1 MAQSFA
7 SAPDGG
13 SKERLMR
20 QAMSNRVG
28 VWVGR
33 AAGFVALGAIGCSAA
48 PGDSSGP
55 PGTLDLENR
64 AYIVGRD
71 SSDVTVIDLNRM
83 EILGVIDTA
92 GVTNHMA
99 ELNADFTKG
108 YVDSAGTNETIV
120 FDTRTLKVQKRVKLG
135 DEPTHLALS
144 RDGKYIAVISEATN
158 SVSFIDAATDVEVKR
173 LTGFSVP
180 HFIRFAPDG
189 NYAYVANIGAH
200 HITRVEMSSLTI
212 DGEIVLEGFQGPPN
226 PSAAADEGGFADVQ
240 IDQNGVLYGA
250 HAATGRVLVYDTVA
264 RVKLPELEV
273 GNKPWV
279 VFAEHPFHAVT
290 HHVVPNFGDETVSL
304 IRPGNMS
311 TGGSAPGADSESY
324 GVNYSPLAPG
334 LAFVMNRVRSEI
346 AVVDTEVRQVV
357 KKIPVGGNTETA
369 STTADGKFIVAA
381 VSSAN
386 RVVVIDTVTKS
397 VVRTFDH
404 VGRYPWSVTIP
415 RGQNY
420 CH

>member
-1 MAQSFA
+1 MRMAM
-7 SAPDGG
+7 G
-13 SKERLMR
+13 SR
-20 QAMSNRVG
+20 MSG
-28 VWVGR
+28 WVGR
-33 AAGFVALGAIGCSAA
+33 AAGLFAFGAIGCGAA
-48 PGDSSGP
+48 AGEP
-55 PGTLDLENR
+55 PPAGTLDLENR

-71 SSDVTVIDLNRM
+71 SGEITVIDLNKM
-83 EILGVIDTA
+83 EVLGVLDTG

-99 ELNADFTKG
+99 ELSADFTKG
-108 YVDSAGTNETIV
+108 YVDSSGTNETIV
-120 FDTRTLKVQKRVKLG
+120 FDTRALAIQKRVKLG
-135 DEPTHLALS
+135 EEPTHLALS
-144 RDGKYIAVISEATN
+144 RDGKYLGVMNEATH
-158 SVSFIDAATDVEVKR
+158 SVSFIDTATDTEVKR
-173 LTGFSVP
+173 LTGFSLP

-200 HITRVEMSSLTI
+200 HITRIEMSSLTI
-212 DGEIVLEGFQGPPN
+212 DGEIVLQGFQGSPN
-226 PSAAADEGGFADVQ
+226 PTVAEDEGGFADVQ

-264 RVKLPELEV
+264 RAKIGELNV
-273 GNKPWV
+273 GPKPWV
-279 VFAEHPFHAVT
+279 VYAEHPFHSVT

-304 IRPGNMS
+304 IRPGHVAI
-311 TGGSAPGADSESY
+311 GGSAPGADSESY

-346 AVVDTEVRQVV
+346 AVVDTDLQKVV
-357 KKIPVGGNTETA
+357 KNIPVGGNTETA
-369 STTADGKFIVAA
+369 STTPDGRYIVAA

-386 RVVVIDTVTKS
+386 RVVVIDTITKNII
-397 VVRTFDH
+397 RTFNN

>member
-1 MAQSFA
+1 MRMAM
-7 SAPDGG
+7 G
-13 SKERLMR
+13 S
-20 QAMSNRVG
+20 
-28 VWVGR
+28 WVRR
-33 AAGFVALGAIGCSAA
+33 ATGLFALGAMGCSAA
-48 PGDSSGP
+48 PGDST
-55 PGTLDLENR
+55 PGTNTLDLANR

-71 SSDVTVIDLNRM
+71 SGEVTVIDLNRM
-83 EILGVIDTA
+83 EVLGVIDTE

-120 FDTRTLKVQKRVKLG
+120 FDTRALKIQKRVKLG
-135 DEPTHLALS
+135 EEPTHLALS
-144 RDGKYIAVISEATN
+144 RDGKYLGVMNEATN
-158 SVSFIDAATDVEVKR
+158 AVSFIDTATDLEVKR
-173 LTGFSVP
+173 LTGFSLP

-200 HITRVEMSSLTI
+200 HITRIEMSSLTI
-212 DGEIVLEGFQGPPN
+212 DGEIVLEGFQGSPN
-226 PSAAADEGGFADVQ
+226 PTVAEDEGGFADVQ
-240 IDQNGVLYGA
+240 IDQNGMLYGA
-250 HAATGRVLVYDTVA
+250 HAATGRVLVYDTVLRA
-264 RVKLPELEV
+264 KIGEMKV
-273 GNKPWV
+273 GPKPWIV
-279 VFAEHPFHAVT
+279 YAEHPFHTVT

-304 IRPGNMS
+304 IRPGNASM
-311 TGGSAPGADSESY
+311 GGSAPGADSESY

-346 AVVDTEVRQVV
+346 AVVDTDLRQVV
-357 KKIPVGGNTETA
+357 KNISVGGNTETA
-369 STTADGKFIVAA
+369 STTADGKYIVAA

-386 RVVVIDTVTKS
+386 RVVVIDAVTKS
-397 VVRTFDH
+397 IVHTFDN

>member
-1 MAQSFA
+1 MRMAIGSRM
-7 SAPDGG
+7 GG
-13 SKERLMR
+13 
-20 QAMSNRVG
+20 
-28 VWVGR
+28 WVGR
-33 AAGFVALGAIGCSAA
+33 ATGILALGAIGCGAA
-48 PGDSSGP
+48 PSDST
-55 PGTLDLENR
+55 PGTATLDLENR

-71 SSDVTVIDLNRM
+71 SGEITVIDLNRM
-83 EILGVIDTA
+83 EVLGVLDTQ

-108 YVDSAGTNETIV
+108 YVDSTGTNETIV
-120 FDTRTLKVQKRVKLG
+120 FDTRVLKIHKRVRLG
-135 DEPTHLALS
+135 EEPTHLALS
-144 RDGKYIAVISEATN
+144 RDGKYLGVMNEATN
-158 SVSFIDAATDVEVKR
+158 SVSFIDTATDTEVKR
-173 LTGFSVP
+173 LSGFSLP

-200 HITRVEMSSLTI
+200 HITRIEMSSLTI
-212 DGEIVLEGFQGPPN
+212 DGEIVLDGFQGS
-226 PSAAADEGGFADVQ
+226 PSPTTAEDEGGFADVQ

-264 RVKLPELEV
+264 RAKLGELKV
-273 GNKPWV
+273 GSKPWV
-279 VFAEHPFHAVT
+279 VYAEHPFHSVT

-304 IRPGNMS
+304 IRPGNASM
-311 TGGSAPGADSESY
+311 GGSAPGADSESY
-324 GVNYSPLAPG
+324 GVNYSPHAPG

-346 AVVDTEVRQVV
+346 AVVDTELRQVV
-357 KKIPVGGNTETA
+357 KNIPVGGNTETA

-386 RVVVIDTVTKS
+386 RVVVIDAMTKNI
-397 VVRTFDH
+397 VRTFDNI
-404 VGRYPWSVTIP
+404 GRYPWSVTIP